1 MVPADVYVDTDIG
14 VAMLRMR
21 PVDWVETHEEQ
32 VFTSCPKERT
42 NVSLTSFCAMCPHF
56 KGLAV
61 PEVGRLLQRL
71 NRKEITSDMFSEGST
86 RSLQRAGS
94 VNVVC
99 AFPVLRECG
108 SFKGEVTDHASPK
121 SD

>member
-1 MVPADVYVDTDIG
+1 MVPADIYVDTDLG

-21 PVDWVETHEEQ
+21 PVDWVDTHEEQ

-42 NVSLTSFCAMCPHF
+42 NVSLTAFCATCPHF

-71 NRKEITSDMFSEGST
+71 ERKEITHDMFKEGST
-86 RSLQRAGS
+86 RSLQRAGA

-108 SFKGEVTDHASPK
+108 SFKGEVTDHASPR
-121 SD
+121 S